1 MLSLISPKP
10 YIRSKTKWK
19 QLVEI
24 RYHQNI
30 STERKMAQL
39 LADKICAEPKSAKPI
54 PDLNF
59 LSIRAA
65 ISNDVSFL
73 ETLYSDAQNNKL
85 KISDVL
91 DNVDRTGNTPLI
103 WAADAGNTKVVEF
116 LAGIKEVEIL
126 RQGFLGNTALAR
138 SVRNGHFDV
147 VKALLKEANL
157 RTNSDLGASNYGN
170 IHNHE
175 LQYPIHFASFY
186 EHPSILEL
194 MLDLRFDTYV
204 KDRKGRSPLEDTKSD
219 LIKDMIAKKR
229 SMLI

>member
-1 MLSLISPKP
+1 
-10 YIRSKTKWK
+10 
-19 QLVEI
+19 
-24 RYHQNI
+24 
-30 STERKMAQL
+30 MAQL

-54 PDLNF
+54 PDLKI

-73 ETLYSDAQNNKL
+73 ETLYSDAQNNKV

-91 DNVDRTGNTPLI
+91 DNIDQTGNSPLI
-103 WAADAGNTKVVEF
+103 WAADAGSTNVVEF

-147 VKALLKEANL
+147 VKTLLKEANH
-157 RTNSDLGASNYGN
+157 RNNSDLGASDYGN
-170 IHNHE
+170 IHNHK
-175 LQYPIHFASFY
+175 LQYPIHFASYY

-194 MLDLRFDTYV
+194 MLDLQFDTYV
-204 KDRKGRSPLEDTKSD
+204 KDRKGRTPFEDTKSD
-219 LIKDMIAKKR
+219 IIKDMITKNR

>member
-1 MLSLISPKP
+1 
-10 YIRSKTKWK
+10 
-19 QLVEI
+19 
-24 RYHQNI
+24 
-30 STERKMAQL
+30 MAQL

-54 PDLNF
+54 PDLKS

-73 ETLYSDAQNNKL
+73 ETLYSDAQNNKV

-91 DNVDRTGNTPLI
+91 DTIDQTGNTPLI
-103 WAADAGNTKVVEF
+103 WAADAGSTNVVEF

-147 VKALLKEANL
+147 VKTLLKEANH
-157 RTNSDLGASNYGN
+157 RTNSDLGASDYGN
-170 IHNHE
+170 IHNHK

-194 MLDLRFDTYV
+194 MLHLRFDTYV
-204 KDRKGRSPLEDTKSD
+204 KDRKGRTPFEDTKSD
-219 LIKDMIAKKR
+219 IIKDMITKNR